1 MREIYQISHPNITAS
16 EYIKQRLLNSDVD
29 RALANE
35 NGYDLKE
42 WFYNRKDRCSIRY
55 LIIVNWTEPIESI
68 IGSKEITVSEKRSF
82 KVDSD
87 PIEVKST
94 IHTNVK
100 FISAT
105 VSHVFE
111 DRGGGCIE
119 HQTIEVIYEGGTL
132 KDQIEQDFFNAI
144 IPLFGYS
151 SSPGNSNHNLPS
163 TSSSIDST
171 QSNAAA
177 LSSSSSMPK
186 FGFAPLSRSAS
197 YSPSP
202 SPSSSTSSLQM
213 ADSTIVAVPPQNFQA
228 YHSIHDK
235 LEQLKIA
242 SKNFSEV
249 VEKAKINRPPL
260 TLPSADQIARITEII
275 EPERFSIQDEVQ
287 QMRAEADRT
296 KRIVSEIKRSRQ
308 QTAGSS
314 SLPMFVLASCAA
326 IIMIVISR
334 SE

>member
-1 MREIYQISHPNITAS
+1 MREIYQITHPNISAS

-42 WFYNRKDRCSIRY
+42 WFYNRQDRCSIRY

-82 KVDSD
+82 KLDSE

-111 DRGGGCIE
+111 NRGDGCIE
-119 HQTIEVIYEGGTL
+119 KQIIEVIYEGGTL

-144 IPLFGYS
+144 VPLFGYS
-151 SSPGNSNHNLPS
+151 NTSSNSNHNLTS
-163 TSSSIDST
+163 SSSIDSV
-171 QSNAAA
+171 QSDKNT
-177 LSSSSSMPK
+177 LSASSSMPK
-186 FGFAPLSRSAS
+186 FGVAPLSRSSS
-197 YSPSP
+197 YTPA
-202 SPSSSTSSLQM
+202 PSSSSSSISL

-249 VEKAKINRPPL
+249 VERAKINRPPL
-260 TLPSADQIARITEII
+260 SLPSADQIARITEII
-275 EPERFSIQDEVQ
+275 EPERFSIQNEVQ

-308 QTAGSS
+308 QTTGSS

>member
-1 MREIYQISHPNITAS
+1 MREIFQLSHPNITAS

-29 RALANE
+29 RTLANE

-42 WFYNRKDRCSIRY
+42 WFYNRQDRCSIRY
-55 LIIVNWTEPIESI
+55 SIIVQWTEPIESI

-82 KVDSD
+82 QLDSD
-87 PIEVKST
+87 PIQVKST

-105 VSHVFE
+105 VTHTFE
-111 DRGGGCIE
+111 NKGGGCIE
-119 HQTIEVIYEGGTL
+119 HLIIDVIYEGGTL
-132 KDQIEQDFFNAI
+132 KDQIERDFYNAI
-144 IPLFGYS
+144 FPLFGYS
-151 SSPGNSNHNLPS
+151 SSTNNSNSGSSNSATDGAHSNQIALS
-163 TSSSIDST
+163 TSSSV
-171 QSNAAA
+171 
-177 LSSSSSMPK
+177 PK
-186 FGFAPLSRSAS
+186 FGFGALVRSAS
-197 YSPSP
+197 YSTA
-202 SPSSSTSSLQM
+202 PSSSSNPSLSLM
-213 ADSTIVAVPPQNFQA
+213 DTNLVAVPPQNFQA

-242 SKNFSEV
+242 SQNFSEV
-249 VEKAKINRPPL
+249 VERARINRPPL
-260 TLPSADQIARITEII
+260 TLPSADQIARITEIV

-287 QMRAEADRT
+287 QMRAEAERT

-308 QTAGSS
+308 QTTGSS